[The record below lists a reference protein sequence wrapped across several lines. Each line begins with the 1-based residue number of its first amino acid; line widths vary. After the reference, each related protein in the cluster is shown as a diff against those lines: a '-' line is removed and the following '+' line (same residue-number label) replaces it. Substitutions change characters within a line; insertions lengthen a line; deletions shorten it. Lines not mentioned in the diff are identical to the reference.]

1 MPNWCECA
9 VIVGGEGAEE
19 FLAAVE
25 AEETLFAALLPR
37 PTAFDGVFTG
47 SAKMADGST
56 ARMWRELKSVE
67 PSTDEYLPEGG
78 DVDLLVRKHRQP
90 KLVAVPAAEQAE
102 WLAKYGAKDWYDWS
116 AANWGTKW
124 DPTYERDGHT
134 LRFETAWSPPVR
146 FFETVSQ
153 RFPNATFALAYAEG
167 GMGYWGTT
175 IIRNGETRDDYHGY
189 PEEQFWAEVEDGDE
203 DDNPGV
209 TPEVREHLAKYGL
222 GTGG

>member
-25 AEETLFAALLPR
+25 TKETLFEALLPR
-37 PTAFDGVFTG
+37 PTAFDGVMTG

-56 ARMWRELKSVE
+56 ATMWRELKSIE
-67 PSTDEYLPEGG
+67 PAADKYLPEGSG
-78 DVDLLVRKHRQP
+78 VDQLVRKHTT
-90 KLVAVPAAEQAE
+90 KLIAVPAQEQAE

-116 AANWGTKW
+116 IANWGTKW
-124 DPTYERDGHT
+124 DVDYERDGNT
-134 LRFETAWSPPVR
+134 LRFECAWAPPIT

-153 RFPNATFALAYAEG
+153 RFPNATFAIAYAEG
-167 GMGYWGTT
+167 GMGYWGTAMV
-175 IIRNGETRDDYHGY
+175 RNGETRDDYHGY
-189 PEEQFWAEVEDGDE
+189 PAEEFWGDYDE
-203 DDNPGV
+203 DKDDDGPAPSPAV
-209 TPEVREHLAKYGL
+209 AEHLEKYGL